1 MRACG
6 GWIGSAP
13 LAVLWAVVGC
23 APEVAVREA
32 SAPIIGGVPAAAG
45 DHPATGAIL
54 SGMRGVGLT
63 IGCTGTLI
71 APDVVLTAA
80 HCVAVA
86 GPEWY
91 FSLERDLRRYQEA
104 QAEPPPDAVR
114 ARRVVPHP
122 AFRFDAIPKGLAE
135 LDDVGLMILSS
146 SIAGVAPEVLARED
160 DQAALVVGATVAIAG
175 YGRRELASEER
186 GLKAY
191 ARSIIGEVGAAE
203 LQIGDVVPVPQKCN
217 GDSGGP
223 SLLDVDDGRL
233 PPTRLVGVTSRAY
246 DPISGC
252 ERGGVDTRVDRY
264 VPWIVEVMRDACD
277 EGLRTSC
284 AAWAEPP
291 EPVRPDGHDAGT
303 THDADG
309 MDAGALGRDRHESDA
324 HESDARASD
333 AGSMIAD
340 AGVTDV
346 LSGDTGVDEGAA
358 SGCACMRPVGGSGLW
373 LLLALVP
380 WVRRRNV

>member
-1 MRACG
+1 M
-6 GWIGSAP
+6 
-13 LAVLWAVVGC
+13 VLWAVVGC
-23 APEVAVREA
+23 APEVAVRET

-54 SGMRGVGLT
+54 SGTRGVGLT

-104 QAEPPPDAVR
+104 QADPPPDAVR

-122 AFRFDAIPKGLAE
+122 GFRFDAIPSGLAE

-146 SIAGVAPEVLARED
+146 SIAGVAPEVLAREA

-264 VPWIVEVMRDACD
+264 VPWIVEVMRAACD
-277 EGLRTSC
+277 DDLRTSC

-291 EPVRPDGHDAGT
+291 EPRGPDGHDAGT
-303 THDADG
+303 TRDG
-309 MDAGALGRDRHESDA
+309 GAVDAGALDGGAPGRDAQTSDT
-324 HESDARASD
+324 RMTD
-333 AGSMIAD
+333 AGAMFAD
-340 AGVTDV
+340 AGATDAA
-346 LSGDTGVDEGAA
+346 SDDTGVDAPTE